1 MKIFSNLPG
10 ASKAIISLKYLR
22 AYRKGIHKA
31 RATGDVE
38 LEREYIL
45 KATSTWGKKMLE
57 AFGATLNVRG
67 RENLPTDGPV
77 VYMSNHQ
84 GYADI
89 IAHCAALDT
98 IQLGFVAKKELEK
111 VPLYGPWIKEVRSV
125 LIERDNPRES
135 IKAISKGINFINE
148 GFSLMIYPEG
158 TRSKGPEMGEF
169 KKGALKLATK
179 PGVPIIPISTDGTW
193 KCFEEQGKMT
203 GAEINMII
211 HPAIETK
218 DLSKEEEHKLADR
231 VEEIIKNGVLDLQSV
246 SDK

>member
-10 ASKAIISLKYLR
+10 AAKATYSLKYLR
-22 AYRKGIHKA
+22 AYRKGIHEA
-31 RATGDVE
+31 RAEGNNE
-38 LEREYIL
+38 KEREYIL

-57 AFGATLNVRG
+57 IFGATLEVEG
-67 RENLPTDGPV
+67 RENLPSEGPV

-169 KKGALKLATK
+169 KMGAMKLATK
-179 PGVPIIPISTDGTW
+179 PGVPIIPISTNGTW
-193 KCFEEQGKMT
+193 RCFEEQGKMS
-203 GAEINMII
+203 GAKINLSI
-211 HPAIETK
+211 HPAVETK
-218 DLSKEEEHKLADR
+218 DLSKEEEHHLGSR
-231 VEEIIKNGVLDLQSV
+231 IEEIIKKGVLDLQSRE
-246 SDK
+246 